1 MFEKMTTLSLTVK
14 IKHLILREKA
24 VLAKDL
30 FIFWMQKDKTIIS
43 NFYQNG
49 KAVTEMATGCLRM
62 VKMDIFA
69 FNNLRFYFS

>member
-1 MFEKMTTLSLTVK
+1 MSMDEYGVSFAS
-14 IKHLILREKA
+14 HLMDNLKSN
-24 VLAKDL
+24 
-30 FIFWMQKDKTIIS
+30 KTIIS
-43 NFYQNG
+43 NFCQNG